1 MKPKSVAPQ
10 SAVMAVDRKLHNT
23 WVYIKRHWQLYL
35 LFLMPAVLL
44 TLVFRY
50 IPMGGVLIAFQKYNP
65 FKGIWGSEW
74 VGFKNFTRFLSSPDF
89 MRYLINTLK
98 LSVYGLLW
106 GFPIPILLAFLL
118 NRIKSNKIK
127 QKVQLVLYMPN
138 FISVIVLC
146 GIVRVLLSVTG
157 PVNGL
162 FHTGINFMTLPE
174 AFRPIYI
181 ISGIWQ
187 GAGWSSIM
195 YTAALSNASQELK
208 EAAMLDGAN
217 LIQQIRTVEWPAI
230 KDMVVIQFI
239 LQAGNIMSIGFEKA
253 YALQTDLNLDSAEI
267 IATYVYKKGLLDGD
281 YSFSTAVGLFNTV
294 INVILLIAV
303 NKVVA
308 KMNDGQGIQAPFA
321 EVKGNALVL
330 QCDGIHERSNH
341 NVNHRLNNGDEK
353 HSQQCIAAVEDGFV
367 LFGIDLH
374 SRLFL
379 RHSGHLLTSLAHQ
392 QYRSAG
398 FHVGGYPAGCIQRLE
413 YDHCPYLL
421 SGNPA

>member
-157 PVNGL
+157 PVKAVSYRHQLYDIAGGFPPDLHHQRNLAGRRL
-162 FHTGINFMTLPE
+162 VLHYVHSR
-174 AFRPIYI
+174 AFQRQP
-181 ISGIWQ
+181 
-187 GAGWSSIM
+187 GAERS
-195 YTAALSNASQELK
+195 
-208 EAAMLDGAN
+208 
-217 LIQQIRTVEWPAI
+217 RH
-230 KDMVVIQFI
+230 
-239 LQAGNIMSIGFEKA
+239 AGRREP
-253 YALQTDLNLDSAEI
+253 DSA
-267 IATYVYKKGLLDGD
+267 
-281 YSFSTAVGLFNTV
+281 NT
-294 INVILLIAV
+294 N
-303 NKVVA
+303 
-308 KMNDGQGIQAPFA
+308 
-321 EVKGNALVL
+321 
-330 QCDGIHERSNH
+330 R
-341 NVNHRLNNGDEK
+341 
-353 HSQQCIAAVEDGFV
+353 
-367 LFGIDLH
+367 
-374 SRLFL
+374 
-379 RHSGHLLTSLAHQ
+379 
-392 QYRSAG
+392 
-398 FHVGGYPAGCIQRLE
+398 
-413 YDHCPYLL
+413 
-421 SGNPA
+421 

>member
-1 MKPKSVAPQ
+1 MKAKMASPET
-10 SAVMAVDRKLHNT
+10 AVLTAERKLHNT

-35 LFLMPAVLL
+35 LFLLPAVAL
-44 TLVFRY
+44 TLVFKY
-50 IPMGGVLIAFQKYNP
+50 APMGGVLIAFQKYNP

-74 VGFKNFTRFLSSPDF
+74 VGFKNFTRFMSSPDF
-89 MRYLINTLK
+89 QRYLINTLK

-118 NRIKSNKIK
+118 NRIESKKIK

-146 GIVRVLLSVTG
+146 GIVRVLLSFTG

-162 FHTGINFMTLPE
+162 LHTSINFMTLPE

-187 GAGWSSIM
+187 GAGWASIM
-195 YTAALSNASQELK
+195 YTASLSNASKDLK
-208 EAAMLDGAN
+208 EAAMIDGAN
-217 LIQQIRTVEWPAI
+217 LIQQIMTVEWPAI

-253 YALQTDLNLDSAEI
+253 YALQTDLNLNTAEI

-294 INVILLIAV
+294 VNVILLIAV
-303 NKVVA
+303 NKVAPGNTNHSVRQPS
-308 KMNDGQGIQAPFA
+308 DGGTHQTTDFPCSRRSCQQPVPAFFA
-321 EVKGNALVL
+321 ESGPYSPPYMTKRSRPPCFAWYKATSALAYSS
-330 QCDGIHERSNH
+330 SN
-341 NVNHRLNNGDEK
+341 E
-353 HSQQCIAAVEDGFV
+353 SPC
-367 LFGIDLH
+367 
-374 SRLFL
+374 
-379 RHSGHLLTSLAHQ
+379 SGAMATPMLTETPL
-392 QYRSAG
+392 
-398 FHVGGYPAGCIQRLE
+398 
-413 YDHCPYLL
+413 
-421 SGNPA
+421 